1 MYEKKFVSAG
11 VHERVDFLLQ
21 LFMWSLVENLPPPKD
36 YLQVFRLSPEGNRQ
50 KIKHQQEEPDY
61 EQEYLLLTDAPI
73 FIGKIYVIDDGE
85 QSTMLLAEE
94 Y

>member
-1 MYEKKFVSAG
+1 MCGKRYVSAG
-11 VHERVDFLLQ
+11 VHEKVDFLLQ

-36 YLQVFRLSPEGNRQ
+36 YLQVFRLSPEGDKQ

-61 EQEYLLLTDAPI
+61 LLKTDAPI